1 MPSISFGGLGNGL
14 DFGQVVAQLVQ
25 LQRLP
30 IDRLSQARQTL
41 QTKLTEYGTLG
52 TKLLALQSAADSLR
66 LSSSYDRST
75 TTVSD
80 ETVLQ
85 ASASSTATPGR
96 YTIQV
101 TQLAT
106 AHQITNKAATAV
118 SSTDTDI
125 VSGGSA
131 TFAFQVGSGAVQTIN
146 LGENATLDDLKTAIN
161 DLAAGVS
168 ASIVNTGTDSSPAYR
183 LVLTASETGAS
194 QTITITDDTTTLDF
208 LNSTGTGGTDTL
220 EAAQDAVIVLGDP
233 AQNPVTLQ
241 RSSNTITDAIAGV
254 TLNLK
259 QETAAG
265 SPISLNVTRDLDA
278 VKANIKAIVTAYNDI
293 VKFVNERSTYD
304 PIQKQGGLFLNEGA
318 AKTVLTR
325 IRQALSNEVDGLS
338 GITAVSQIGLKTE
351 RDGTITLDE
360 SALDQALSTDY
371 AGVKN
376 LFINQSSS
384 TGVAQRL
391 YQAVDGLDD
400 VGDGVLTVRKDGL
413 NREISSLSDQI
424 RRKEDAL
431 AAYEDRLRRQYAA
444 LDGLLRQMQA
454 QLDFLKSRS

>member
-1 MPSISFGGLGNGL
+1 MPTISFGGLGNGL
-14 DFGQVVAQLVQ
+14 DFGQVVAHLVQ

-30 IDRLSQARQTL
+30 IDRLSQTRQTL
-41 QTKLTEYGTLG
+41 QTKLTEYDALG
-52 TKLLALQSAADSLR
+52 AKLLALQSAANSLR
-66 LSSSYDRST
+66 LSNSYDRSA

-80 ETVLQ
+80 ETVLT
-85 ASASSTATPGR
+85 ASASSTATPGS

-101 TQLAT
+101 LQLAT
-106 AHQITNKAATAV
+106 GHQITNKGARAV
-118 SSTDTDI
+118 SSIDADI

-131 TFAFQVGSGAVQTIN
+131 TFAFQVGSGAVQTIT
-146 LGENATLDDLKTAIN
+146 LSETATLDELKTAIN

-194 QTITITDDTTTLDF
+194 NTITITGDTTTLDF

-220 EAAQDAVIVLGDP
+220 QAAQDAIIVLGDP

-259 QETAAG
+259 KPTAAG
-265 SPISLNVTRDLDA
+265 GTISLNVTRDLEA
-278 VKANIKAIVTAYNDI
+278 VKANITAIVTAYNEI
-293 VKFVNERSTYD
+293 VQFVNERSAYD
-304 PIQKQGGLFLNEGA
+304 PVQKQGGLFINEGA
-318 AKTVLTR
+318 AKAVLSR
-325 IRQALSNEVDGLS
+325 IRQALSNEVVGLS
-338 GITAVSQIGLKTE
+338 GITAVSQIGFKTE
-351 RDGTITLDE
+351 QDGTISLDE

-371 AGVKN
+371 ADVKN
-376 LFINQSSS
+376 LFINQSGV

-391 YQAVDGLDD
+391 YEAVDELDD
-400 VGDGVLTVRKDGL
+400 VVGGVLTVRKDGL
-413 NREISSLSDQI
+413 NREISSLADQI

-454 QLDFLKSRS
+454 QLDYLKSRL